1 MKVRKKVTPAKVAA
15 NQNNA
20 KDSTGPTSIS
30 GIRNSSRNAI
40 RVGIYARDMLL
51 PGENHREFDQL
62 RREMMSGYQPD
73 GDREIRRVEKLVWN
87 EWRLRRVHRGETGE
101 LAKLLA
107 EHDTRAEMLASTH
120 TPMYNQA
127 IKDLAHLDQIEE
139 QINSGR
145 VSPENTDWLRKVP
158 CGGDEGRDLCDAL
171 ELAQAVEPKERVRP
185 SPDIPAA
192 EASEPPTR
200 AKSTATSEVEWELT
214 RPWLLS
220 LLDSLKEAIRREQFH
235 HAEYLI
241 RRAEA
246 QRNALLLPQ
255 EALLNR
261 TTRGENHLLRNIEK
275 DENALERMQRLR
287 RGEKVPPPSARV
299 N

>member
-1 MKVRKKVTPAKVAA
+1 MP
-15 NQNNA
+15 
-20 KDSTGPTSIS
+20 
-30 GIRNSSRNAI
+30 I
-40 RVGIYARDMLL
+40 RVGIYARDMIL

-62 RREMMSGYQPD
+62 RREMMSSYHPD
-73 GDREIRRVEKLVWN
+73 GDREIRRVEKLVWS

-127 IKDLAHLDQIEE
+127 IKDLAHLNQIEE

-145 VSPENTDWLRKVP
+145 VSPENVDWLRKVP
-158 CGGDEGRDLCDAL
+158 CGGDEGTNLCDAI
-171 ELAQAVEPKERVRP
+171 ELAQAVKRKEGVRP

-220 LLDSLKEAIRREQFH
+220 ALDSLKEALRREKFH
-235 HAEYLI
+235 HAEHLI
-241 RRAEA
+241 RRAEGK
-246 QRNALLLPQ
+246 RSALLLPQ

-261 TTRGENHLLRNIEK
+261 TTRCESHLLRNIEK